1 MSKKCL
7 NKRQIIQK
15 HINEPTTAKRPF
27 WKKEMTLLN
36 RFLEEFPDQCF
47 WSDVNFGQKFD
58 SLAILASPNWKKLV
72 KRKFLDYNYKIPKPT
87 QHELS
92 PTKIGKDANIGRR
105 KRTIKDFLSERYE

>member
-7 NKRQIIQK
+7 NKRQIIQR
-15 HINEPTTAKRPF
+15 HINEPTSQKRVF

-47 WSDVNFGQKFD
+47 WSLVNFGQKFD

-72 KRKFLDYNYKIPKPT
+72 KKKFL
-87 QHELS
+87 E
-92 PTKIGKDANIGRR
+92 TKSNGIN
-105 KRTIKDFLSERYE
+105 T